1 MSKAPH
7 LTRFDFPKL
16 IRISTRWSDNDVY
29 QHVNNVVYFSFFDTA
44 VNQNLLEEGVVDF
57 RSNNTVGLV
66 VDNHCQFFSSIAF
79 PDEVFVGVAVEEIG
93 NSSVVY
99 RLGIFKNDSPELC
112 ALGRFTH
119 VYVNRNDQ
127 KPTPI
132 PPEIR
137 SALTPMMHQWNDV
150 IHLKEKEV

>member
-1 MSKAPH
+1 MAKVPP
-7 LTRFDFPKL
+7 LTRDDFPK
-16 IRISTRWSDNDVY
+16 IVKISTRWSDNDVY

-44 VNQNLLEEGVVDF
+44 VNLNLVEHGFIDF
-57 RSNNTVGLV
+57 QASKVVGLV

-79 PDEVFVGVAVEEIG
+79 PDEVFVGISVEKIG

-99 RLGIFKNDSPELC
+99 RLGVFKNDGPALC

-137 SALTPMMHQWNDV
+137 TMLTKLIRQFD
-150 IHLKEKEV
+150 IS

>member
-1 MSKAPH
+1 M
-7 LTRFDFPKL
+7 

-44 VNQNLLEEGVVDF
+44 VNQNLLEQGLVDF
-57 RSNNTVGLV
+57 RSSNVVGLV

-79 PDEVFVGVAVEEIG
+79 PDEVFVGVAVEKIG

-132 PPEIR
+132 PQKIR
-137 SALTPMMHQWNDV
+137 SALTAMMHHWNDV
-150 IHLKEKEV
+150 EQVKKNEL

>member
-1 MSKAPH
+1 MAKVPALNRS
-7 LTRFDFPKL
+7 DFPKM

-44 VNQNLLEEGVVDF
+44 VNQYLLEQGLLDLHSSKV
-57 RSNNTVGLV
+57 VGLV

-79 PDEVFVGVAVEEIG
+79 PDEVFVGIAVEKIG

-99 RLGIFKNDSPELC
+99 RLGVFKNQQPELC

-119 VYVNRNDQ
+119 VYVNREDLR
-127 KPTPI
+127 PTPI
-132 PPEIR
+132 PGELR
-137 SALTPMMHQWNDV
+137 AALTAITHQWDDGAQV
-150 IHLKEKEV
+150 

>member
-1 MSKAPH
+1 MPKVPQ
-7 LTRFDFPKL
+7 LTRDDFPK
-16 IRISTRWSDNDVY
+16 IVKISTRWSDNDVY

-44 VNQNLLEEGVVDF
+44 VNLNLVEQGFIDF
-57 RSNNTVGLV
+57 QESKVVGLV
-66 VDNHCQFFSSIAF
+66 VDNHCQFFSSITF
-79 PDEVFVGVAVEEIG
+79 PDEVFVGIAVEKIG

-99 RLGIFKNDSPELC
+99 RLGIFKNDDPALC

-137 SALTPMMHQWNDV
+137 TMLTNLIRQFD
-150 IHLKEKEV
+150 IS

>member
-1 MSKAPH
+1 MSKVPQ
-7 LTRFDFPKL
+7 LTRDDFPK
-16 IRISTRWSDNDVY
+16 IVKISTRWSDNDIY

-44 VNQNLLEEGVVDF
+44 VNLNLVEQGFIDFEE
-57 RSNNTVGLV
+57 SKIVGLV

-79 PDEVFVGVAVEEIG
+79 PDEVFVGIAVEKIG

-99 RLGIFKNDSPELC
+99 RLGIFKNNDPALC

-127 KPTPI
+127 KPTQI
-132 PPEIR
+132 PAEIGISLSKLIR
-137 SALTPMMHQWNDV
+137 QFNLDLTKHT
-150 IHLKEKEV
+150 